1 MRLSLCLLFIALIVS
16 TDCFSQEKR
25 WQVGLFSFFDNTEF
39 GQSAVKIPQTMSGV
53 HFLPEVGLS
62 WESTHSVNV
71 GFDLL
76 YEFGSSE
83 VIDFFYPTAYY
94 SYDRKPF
101 RFLMGAFPRKT
112 TIDNYPRLF
121 FQDSISY
128 YRPNINGVFWEFRKD
143 KDYINLWLDW
153 TGRMSTTTRETFF
166 MGLSGRYNPGILY
179 FQHFAYMYHF
189 AGYSDPTVD
198 EPYHDN
204 GLLLTSLGIDLSGK
218 TALTRLDVNAGWAVG
233 LDRSRADQTGWVVHN
248 GILIETTIEYKFIG
262 IFNSFYNGDGQ
273 MDFYNDH
280 GNDLYWGDPVYRA
293 GAYNRADLYVNF
305 IKNKI
310 VSTRFTYSLHF
321 MESKVYHEQM
331 LKVSFNI
338 NNY

>member
-1 MRLSLCLLFIALIVS
+1 MALIFS
-16 TDCFSQEKR
+16 NDCLSQEKK

-39 GQSAVKIPQTMSGV
+39 GQSSVKIPQTMSGV

-76 YEFGSSE
+76 YEFGSSDP
-83 VIDFFYPTAYY
+83 IDYFYPTAYY
-94 SYDRKPF
+94 SFDKKPF
-101 RFLMGAFPRKT
+101 RFLMGAFPRKAT
-112 TIDNYPRLF
+112 LDNYPRLF

-128 YRPNINGVFWEFRKD
+128 YRPNINGLFWEYRKD
-143 KDYINLWLDW
+143 QGYLNLWLDW
-153 TGRMSTTTRETFF
+153 TGRMSKTTREAFF
-166 MGLSGRYNPGILY
+166 MGLSGKYNPGILY
-179 FQHFAYMYHF
+179 IQHFAYMYHF
-189 AGYSDPTVD
+189 AGYKDPSVD

-204 GLLLTSLGIDLSGK
+204 GMLLTSFGIDLSGK
-218 TALTRLDVNAGWAVG
+218 TALTRLDANAGWAVG
-233 LDRSRADQTGWVVHN
+233 LDRSRADQTGWIVHN
-248 GILIETTIEYKFIG
+248 GILVETTVEYKFIG
-262 IFNSFYNGDGQ
+262 IFNSFYKGDEQ
-273 MDFYNDH
+273 MEFYNDH

-293 GAYNRADLYVNF
+293 GTYNRADLYVNF